1 MAYIRSARE
10 VLPHMKDQSGGR
22 IVKIG
27 GMTARIVAPLRVTNG
42 IVNAGVANFTK
53 QFAGHVAAHN
63 ITVNCVHPGTTA
75 TDRLLQGF
83 DRQDQD
89 ANGSVEEIKARQIA
103 KIPMGRL
110 IEP

>member
-42 IVNAGVANFTK
+42 IVNAGVANFYQVVRRTCRGP
-53 QFAGHVAAHN
+53 QHH
-63 ITVNCVHPGTTA
+63 
-75 TDRLLQGF
+75 R
-83 DRQDQD
+83 
-89 ANGSVEEIKARQIA
+89 
-103 KIPMGRL
+103 
-110 IEP
+110 